1 MTINK
6 PEQDFKN
13 TTGFATVFAVI
24 FIHLIRQEKFTPE
37 FENILFYIVPLI
49 SAACAYVCNVA
60 LSIVPTVPDAQ
71 KSINRKLYIIYLNK
85 EIKKEIDPTNK
96 ANLINDLQEMK
107 NIIRQEKHSKN
118 LKPAEKTPLQEKGS
132 IQSS

>member
-37 FENILFYIVPLI
+37 LENILFYIVPLM
-49 SAACAYVCNVA
+49 SAACAYFCNVV
-60 LSIVPTVPDAQ
+60 LSIVPSVPDAQ

-85 EIKKEIDPTNK
+85 EIKKETDQTAK
-96 ANLINDLQEMK
+96 ANLINDLQEIK
-107 NIIRQEKHSKN
+107 DTIRKEKHRKH
-118 LKPAEKTPLQEKGS
+118 LKPAEKPPLQEKKP
-132 IQSS
+132 I